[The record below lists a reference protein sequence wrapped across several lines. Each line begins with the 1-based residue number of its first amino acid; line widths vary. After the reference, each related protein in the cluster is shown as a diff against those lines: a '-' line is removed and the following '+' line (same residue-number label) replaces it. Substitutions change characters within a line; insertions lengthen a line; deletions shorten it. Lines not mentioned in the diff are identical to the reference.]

1 MAATSLIAL
10 LDDIATALD
19 DVAVLSKVAAKKTV
33 GVLGDDLALNAEQVA
48 GVRAE
53 RELPVVWA
61 VAKGSLLNKFILV
74 PSALLI
80 SAFIPGLIPL
90 LLVVGGTYLC
100 FEGAEKVFHRFF
112 SHDERHQARIR
123 TLRALSD
130 PAVDLVALEKQK
142 IRGAIRTDLILSG
155 EIIVIILG
163 GVQDAGLLTQV
174 MVLSALAV
182 AFTAGIYGLVA
193 ALVKLDDVGLFL
205 IRAAT
210 VSGSSRFKAVVGRFL
225 VRAAPRL
232 MKILAVVGTVAMFLV
247 GGGILSH
254 NVGWIHHGVVILLEP
269 LQTLTGWKA
278 VFNPLVTLTL
288 DAVIG
293 VVLGSV
299 ALACVMIGK
308 KAVSAAR
315 SRW

>member
-112 SHDERHQARIR
+112 SHDERRQARIR

-142 IRGAIRTDLILSG
+142 IKGAVRTDLILSG

-205 IRAAT
+205 IRSAT
-210 VSGSSRFKAVVGRFL
+210 GSGPSRFKAMVGRFL

-308 KAVSAAR
+308 KVVSAAR
-315 SRW
+315 G

>member
-1 MAATSLIAL
+1 LAATSLIAL

-112 SHDERHQARIR
+112 SHDERRQARIR

-142 IRGAIRTDLILSG
+142 IKGAVRTDLILSG

-205 IRAAT
+205 IRSAT
-210 VSGSSRFKAVVGRFL
+210 GSGPSRFKAMVGRFL

-308 KAVSAAR
+308 KVVSAAR
-315 SRW
+315 G